1 MKTLK
6 LQLKLIIFF
15 FIFFNFFNFVFA
27 KNIEK
32 FSNSKHLSNYF
43 SGLIAINNNQ
53 YKISYNYFKSLN
65 NLEESHYSYS
75 QYYLY
80 SQIALNKFKDAANYS
95 RGLER
100 RQLDS
105 FESNLVAG
113 IYNLKTGNFEQ
124 AKIYFEKLKNHSQP
138 GTMQALISITLN
150 NWSNFNNINSALLK
164 LKSMPDKFENIKNIQ
179 EVFAHCFFD
188 STQTDTMFEKLTS
201 NSKIGYSR
209 YNFFYVNYLNSKKK
223 EKKAK
228 VILKSSLN
236 LYPKNL
242 ILNQLQNDISQQQK
256 QYSDVFNC
264 KKIDHV
270 IAEMFYIIANSL
282 SSTSNYIASNFY
294 LNLAKYLN
302 PKFPSFDVL
311 FAENFEVLEKH
322 QEALKIYKRIKKLGS
337 HYDWHASKR
346 IASILKAQEKKD
358 QSVQY
363 LKNVF
368 LKIKNPTIHE
378 IFDYADFLKN
388 NEQFKDSI
396 EYYSKLINSINKKHS
411 LYPLALDGRGVAYE
425 RTNQWTKAEIDLIN
439 SLKISPDNAYV
450 INYLAYSWIEKE
462 VNIDKS
468 LKMLKK
474 ANQLRPND
482 GYIVDSLG
490 WALFKLNRYK
500 EAKKYMQL
508 AVKLMASD
516 PVINDH
522 FADVL
527 WMNNNSLQA
536 RYYWKYVLKLE
547 KTENKLKNKIE
558 RKLLFGLK
566 G

>member
-80 SQIALNKFKDAANYS
+80 SQIALNKFKDAANYA

-113 IYNLKTGNFEQ
+113 IYNLKTGNSEQ

-138 GTMQALISITLN
+138 ETMQALISITLN
-150 NWSNFNNINSALLK
+150 NWSNFDNINSALLK

-188 STQTDTMFEKLTS
+188 SAQTNTMFEKLTS
-201 NSKIGYSR
+201 HSKIGYSR

-228 VILKSSLN
+228 EILKSSLN

-368 LKIKNPTIHE
+368 LKIKNPSIHE

-388 NEQFKDSI
+388 NEQAFWRS
-396 EYYSKLINSINKKHS
+396 
-411 LYPLALDGRGVAYE
+411 
-425 RTNQWTKAEIDLIN
+425 
-439 SLKISPDNAYV
+439 
-450 INYLAYSWIEKE
+450 
-462 VNIDKS
+462 
-468 LKMLKK
+468 
-474 ANQLRPND
+474 
-482 GYIVDSLG
+482 
-490 WALFKLNRYK
+490 F
-500 EAKKYMQL
+500 
-508 AVKLMASD
+508 
-516 PVINDH
+516 
-522 FADVL
+522 
-527 WMNNNSLQA
+527 
-536 RYYWKYVLKLE
+536 
-547 KTENKLKNKIE
+547 
-558 RKLLFGLK
+558 
-566 G
+566 